1 MAKPTA
7 DEIKTNIQAQDGEVW
22 NQTDERPVGLDMFE
36 ADLAKAIAATWA
48 EVEDG
53 FVIASVPV
61 TGGSSSPGGPLAG
74 GMAPLSA
81 GMLTNTKSF
90 TAVISKFSPSPPHE
104 ATEGIMA
111 LVDAVAQGI
120 GQGFT
125 LWAQG
130 YSANLTA
137 VGGTCAW
144 VAPDPPVN
152 PTGASGPW
160 SGGSIQAF
168 PLASGSSSEDFGMT
182 ASSLETAIRNAA
194 DPEKLKQN
202 QNRLQPALSA
212 LINAI
217 AAGFETTWNQWK
229 TATMISGGNGSGTA
243 TPSSGGIS
251 SGAVASPKI
260 G

>member
-7 DEIKTNIQAQDGEVW
+7 DEIKNNIQAQDEGVW
-22 NQTDERPVGLDMFE
+22 NQTDERPAGLDLFE

-53 FVIASVPV
+53 FVIAAVPV
-61 TGGSSSPGGPLAG
+61 TGGSSSPGGPLSG
-74 GMAPLSA
+74 GMATLSP
-81 GMLTNTKSF
+81 GMLTNAMSF
-90 TAVISKFSPSPPHE
+90 TAVTSKFSASAPHG

-111 LVDAVAQGI
+111 LVDAVARGI
-120 GQGFT
+120 GQKFV
-125 LWAQG
+125 LWVQE

-144 VAPDPPVN
+144 GAPDPPVDT
-152 PTGASGPW
+152 TGAPGPW

-168 PLASGSSSEDFGMT
+168 PLAGGSSSEDFGMT
-182 ASSLETAIRNAA
+182 ASSLETAIGEAA
-194 DPEKLKQN
+194 DSEKLKQH

-212 LINAI
+212 LIKAI
-217 AAGFETTWNQWK
+217 AAGFETTWKQWK

-243 TPSSGGIS
+243 TPSSGAIS
-251 SGAVASPKI
+251 GGTVASPKI